1 MRVPVRGRRSPD
13 GAGIA
18 VTWAAPPAGTLRHCA
33 TGSVTRCHR
42 GKVAPS
48 SFRKVDFPTAAG
60 AEEERGEPG
69 CPGVSLGVP
78 PSSGFWECG
87 EFPLQI
93 RGSWGEPGCPSIPA
107 SRNVG

>member
-69 CPGVSLGVP
+69 CPPQLWTLGMWGVP
-78 PSSGFWECG
+78 PSN
-87 EFPLQI
+87 
-93 RGSWGEPGCPSIPA
+93 PGIL
-107 SRNVG
+107 G